1 MTPDDRSPGGDDP
14 PSGADEPG
22 EGDDR
27 PTGVVRALLEL
38 LAEMDE
44 RGERRRTGRWSNE
57 RTSVDYSVS
66 IGSLDRA
73 LARGGDGEWMDSVG
87 DESEQVDGV
96 DDAGVDAVAVR
107 EREDGLLVVADLPG
121 DREGDVSVEVDE
133 TAGTVVVAVDG
144 VVGRIP
150 LRDGDWTVADV
161 SCNNDVLEVTLV
173 DD

>member
-1 MTPDDRSPGGDDP
+1 MTPDDRPSGDDP
-14 PSGADEPG
+14 PTGADDPDG
-22 EGDDR
+22 GDDR

-73 LARGGDGEWMDSVG
+73 FTQGGDVERTGARAGGERTA
-87 DESEQVDGV
+87 GV
-96 DDAGVDAVAVR
+96 DDAWVDAVAVR
-107 EREDGLLVVADLPG
+107 ERDDGLLVVADLPG
-121 DREGDVSVEVDE
+121 DREGDVSVDVDE
-133 TAGTVVVAVDG
+133 SAGSVVVVVDG